1 MFAGKPLRFLALDQI
16 IFRLPVPIG
25 AVVRMTA
32 VIVTSTRP
40 KSKEELSKGLEFTS
54 AGNAKVHVV
63 VEAQIQDVAKGVSI
77 SSPRL
82 V

>member
-1 MFAGKPLRFLALDQI
+1 
-16 IFRLPVPIG
+16 
-25 AVVRMTA
+25 MTA